1 MPYHGMIRQFS
12 AALGILHRVLDA
24 FLIFGC
30 IHLAGLLYGVPITTR
45 YHLAAAWAIVLFLLL
60 AESRGLYGSWR
71 TLPIRDE
78 SLRVT
83 LVWVAVALCLVFFGF
98 VTKTTVEYSR
108 VMMLEWAVVVP
119 FALMAERTVLRSVL
133 HLFRE
138 KGLNTRTFAIAGK
151 NDLTD
156 RILKAM
162 EDEKWMGMRL
172 VGIYD
177 DRSAER
183 LNERRASGIAVQGT
197 LQDLLRNCRND
208 MIDYVYIALP
218 MKADKR
224 VIELVNQLADTTA
237 SVYFV
242 PDLFISD
249 LMNSRWMSL
258 NGVPVVSVFESPFYG
273 VDGWLKRLEDIVLG
287 TLILALIAVPMAA
300 IAAGIKFTSPGPVF
314 FSQRRYG
321 LNGRVVWVCKFRTMS
336 VTEDGENVP
345 QTRHDDTRVTPLGAF
360 LRRTSLDELPQF
372 FNVLMGDMSIV
383 GPRPHAIAHNEQ
395 YRRLIHGYMLRHK
408 VKPGVTGWAQIN
420 GWRGETDTLDKMRR
434 RLDYDLEYV
443 RTWSI
448 WLDLK
453 IIALTI
459 VRGFTGKNVY

>member
-1 MPYHGMIRQFS
+1 
-12 AALGILHRVLDA
+12 VLDA

-30 IHLAGLLYGVPITTR
+30 IHLAASLYGAPVTAHYLLVT
-45 YHLAAAWAIVLFLLL
+45 AWAIVLFLLL

-78 SLRVT
+78 SFRLT
-83 LVWVAVALCLVFFGF
+83 LVWVVVILCLVFFGF
-98 VTKTTVEYSR
+98 VTKTSMEYSR
-108 VMMLEWAVVVP
+108 VVMIEWAILVP
-119 FALMAERTVLRSVL
+119 LALMAERTVLRSLL

-138 KGLNTRTFAIAGK
+138 KGLNSRTFAIAGK

-156 RILKAM
+156 RILKAVA
-162 EDEKWMGMRL
+162 DEKWMGMRL

-177 DRSAER
+177 DRSVER
-183 LNERRASGIAVQGT
+183 LNERKASGIAVQGT
-197 LQDLLRNCRND
+197 LQDLLGNCSNG
-208 MIDYVYIALP
+208 IVDYVYIALP
-218 MKADKR
+218 MKAEKR

-242 PDLFISD
+242 PDFFISD

-258 NGVPVVSVFESPFYG
+258 NGVPVVSVFESPLYG
-273 VDGWLKRLEDIVLG
+273 VDGWLKRLEDLVLG

-314 FSQRRYG
+314 FRQRRYG
-321 LNGRVVWVCKFRTMS
+321 LNGRVVRVCKFRTMF
-336 VTEDGENVP
+336 VTEDGEYVP
-345 QTRHDDTRVTPLGAF
+345 QARQDDKRVTPLGAF

-443 RTWSI
+443 RTWSL

-453 IIALTI
+453 IIGLTI
-459 VRGFTGKNVY
+459 IRGFTGKNAY